1 MKNVLVFVTLLA
13 ASFVHAEDAITFP
26 TEQAAGGN
34 DAIVF
39 PTVQNPIVLVG
50 GYEVENGVLR
60 SRTYDCGI
68 NISDLNLSA
77 QLVWEG
83 ATPKVMIVG
92 DDLIMCRSL
101 ANSPFELDISTV
113 LNQLPNHDLYRLEIA
128 NHVNFHR

>member
-1 MKNVLVFVTLLA
+1 MKNVLGFVTLLA

-26 TEQAAGGN
+26 TQPATEVN
-34 DAIVF
+34 ESIVF
-39 PTVQNPIVLVG
+39 PTVQYPIALVG
-50 GYEVENGVLR
+50 GYEIENGILH

-101 ANSPFELDISTV
+101 ANSPFELDINPV
-113 LNQLPNHDLYRLEIA
+113 LNQLPNHDLYRLELA
-128 NHVNFHR
+128 NHVIFNR

>member
-1 MKNVLVFVTLLA
+1 MKNVLGFVTLLA
-13 ASFVHAEDAITFP
+13 ASLVHAEDAITFP
-26 TEQAAGGN
+26 TQSAAEFN
-34 DAIVF
+34 DPIVF
-39 PTVQNPIVLVG
+39 PTVQHPIVLVG

-101 ANSPFELDISTV
+101 ANSPFELDISGV
-113 LNQLPNHDLYRLEIA
+113 LEQLPNHDLYRVEIG